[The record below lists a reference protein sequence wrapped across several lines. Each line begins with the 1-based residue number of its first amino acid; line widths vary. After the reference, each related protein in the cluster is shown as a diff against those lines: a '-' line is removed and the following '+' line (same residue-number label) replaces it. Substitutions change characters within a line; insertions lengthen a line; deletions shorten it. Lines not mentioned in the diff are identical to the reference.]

1 MDSQLI
7 NIGGHGLGDCILSL
21 QISHLLKQKQ
31 IKHTT
36 LISTR
41 DQIYKPLYH
50 IFSNELDLHQI
61 DQKYAND
68 NALLHNQDYIKEIAS
83 IHNSDNITYN
93 VPDLLFRN
101 PLAFKYNDYGLNPQL
116 IKKTRILSHLFN
128 TKENIIYCGLLT
140 TTKGYTYHNIPL
152 LLRSLAEHLPNYIIY
167 FPKIKTWDKDLDYTG
182 NFNAEFP
189 SNVWIDDNPQFEKSL
204 DVLTKSKYGIFTC
217 NGPSHIAYQIGI
229 PRLILDPQFNKIPW
243 MARWKEDYEECIDIN
258 TECNDITALV
268 VNNINNP
275 ETLLVDRKILLNLL
289 KNGYN
294 SWKDIFYLK
303 Y

>member
-1 MDSQLI
+1 VDSQLI

-50 IFSNELDLHQI
+50 IFSNELDLNQI

>member
-1 MDSQLI
+1 VDSQLI

>member
-1 MDSQLI
+1 MNLI

-50 IFSNELDLHQI
+50 IFSNELNLNQI

-128 TKENIIYCGLLT
+128 TKENIIYCGLST
-140 TTKGYTYHNIPL
+140 TTKGYMYHNIPL
-152 LLRSLAEHLPNYIIY
+152 LLRLLAEYLPNYTIY
-167 FPKIKTWDKDLDYTG
+167 FPKIKTWDKELDYTG
-182 NFNAEFP
+182 NFSAEFP
-189 SNVWIDDNPQFEKSL
+189 SNVWIDYDPQFEKSL
-204 DVLTKSKYGIFTC
+204 DVLAKSKYGIFTC

-243 MARWKEDYEECIDIN
+243 IARWKEDYDECIDIN
-258 TECNDITALV
+258 TEHNDITALV
-268 VNNINNP
+268 VNNINHP

>member
-1 MDSQLI
+1 MNLI

-41 DQIYKPLYH
+41 DEIYKPLYH
-50 IFSNELDLHQI
+50 IFANELNLNQI

-68 NALLHNQDYIKEIAS
+68 NALIHNQDYIKEIAS

-140 TTKGYTYHNIPL
+140 TTKGYMYHNIPL
-152 LLRSLAEHLPNYIIY
+152 LLRSLAEHLPNYTIY
-167 FPKIKTWDKDLDYTG
+167 FPKIKSWDKDLDYTG
-182 NFNAEFP
+182 DFKAEFP

-229 PRLILDPQFNKIPW
+229 PRLILDPQFNRIPW

-258 TECNDITALV
+258 TQSNDITALV

-275 ETLLVDRKILLNLL
+275 ETLLVDRKILLNFI
-289 KNGYN
+289 KSGYN

>member
-1 MDSQLI
+1 VDSQLI

-21 QISHLLKQKQ
+21 QISHLLRQKQ

-50 IFSNELDLHQI
+50 IFSNELELNQI

-128 TKENIIYCGLLT
+128 TKENIIYCGLST
-140 TTKGYTYHNIPL
+140 TTKGYMYHNIPL
-152 LLRSLAEHLPNYIIY
+152 LLRSLAEHIPNYTIY
-167 FPKIKTWDKDLDYTG
+167 FPKIKTWDKELDYTG
-182 NFNAEFP
+182 NFSVELP

-229 PRLILDPQFNKIPW
+229 PRLVLDPQFNKIPW
-243 MARWKEDYEECIDIN
+243 IARWKEDYDECIDIN
-258 TECNDITALV
+258 TEYNDITGLV
-268 VNNINNP
+268 VNNINHP